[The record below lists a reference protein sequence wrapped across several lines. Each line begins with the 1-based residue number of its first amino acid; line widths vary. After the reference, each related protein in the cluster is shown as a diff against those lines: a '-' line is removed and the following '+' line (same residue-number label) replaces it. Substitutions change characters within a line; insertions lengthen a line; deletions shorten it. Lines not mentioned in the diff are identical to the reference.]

1 MLERSVRKLVIILFI
16 LTTGCASTYI
26 GTGPNMKSTGK
37 EAVEEFHKFK
47 IKGLGR
53 PSFSVVMGQDNKDYI
68 VQSITPFVKNV
79 SEEGYDQFRT
89 AEKWRLAQTI
99 TLWLSVA
106 SLIAYVANTN
116 NKAFGY
122 AAEGLALSS
131 IALSFSWGGNLK
143 DGIKFY
149 NNSLEEKLRT
159 GFKATEGR

>member
-1 MLERSVRKLVIILFI
+1 MLESSVRKLVLFLFI
-16 LTTGCASTYI
+16 LSTGCASTYI
-26 GTGPNMKSTGK
+26 GTGPNMQATG
-37 EAVEEFHKFK
+37 EDAVEEFHKFK

-53 PSFSVVMGQDNKDYI
+53 PSFSVVMGEENKDYT

-79 SEEGYDQFRT
+79 SEEGYGQFRT
-89 AEKWRLAQTI
+89 AEKWRLAQTT

-106 SLIAYVANTN
+106 SLIAYVANTD

-143 DGIKFY
+143 DGIEVY
-149 NNSLEEKLRT
+149 NNSLEEKLRA
-159 GFKATEGR
+159 GFRASEGR